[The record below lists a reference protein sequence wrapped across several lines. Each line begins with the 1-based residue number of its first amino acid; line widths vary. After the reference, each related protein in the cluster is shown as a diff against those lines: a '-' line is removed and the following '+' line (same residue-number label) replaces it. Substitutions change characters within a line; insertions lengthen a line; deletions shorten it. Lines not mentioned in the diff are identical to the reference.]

1 MTRIE
6 FHFNVQDKLSHAC
19 RLVRKARV
27 QGHSMVVTGETPLLQ
42 AFDQALWTFS
52 SVDFL
57 PHRWADQTENPAAIT
72 LAPDMAVVE
81 AADPLLINL
90 GATVPRGFEAWP
102 RLIEIV
108 DQDPQSRRL
117 ARDRWRHYTERG
129 YTLERHDLSGEAQ

>member
-6 FHFNVQDKLSHAC
+6 FHFNVRDTLTHAC
-19 RLVRKARV
+19 RLARKARA
-27 QGHSMVVTGETPLLQ
+27 QGQSMVVTGETSLLQ

-52 SVDFL
+52 AVDFL
-57 PHRWADQTENPAAIT
+57 PHRWADQTGNPAAIT
-72 LAPDMAVVE
+72 LAPDMAVIE
-81 AADPLLINL
+81 PDDPLLINL